1 MKKYLNRQLNSL
13 RPKTQNCDYVI
24 VGAGSAGCVLANRL
38 TQDSNVNVVLVE
50 TGPKDRSW
58 MLQMPAAFSRPLLS
72 DRFNWAYRTRPEPY
86 MNERVMDCPRGRV
99 IGGSSSINGMCY
111 VRGHALDYDR
121 WAEETGDSTWSYSHC
136 LPYFRKAETRVD
148 GADDY
153 HGGEGPLV
161 VTTAPC
167 ENPLFE
173 AFIKAGVEAGYG
185 YTKDQNGYRQEG
197 FGPMFMTIKDGVRW
211 STAKAYLDPISSKRD
226 NLTIRRSVLVTRV
239 LFDGSRA
246 IGIETFKNG
255 KFSTIHCDRE
265 VILCGGSINSPQLLH
280 LSGIGPAAL
289 LKKIGVRCLIDLPGV
304 GENLQDHLEVY
315 VQHSCKEPISLYPA
329 LKFHTQARVLL
340 QWKFTK
346 KGWGTSNHFEAG
358 AFIRSRAGIKHP
370 NLQYHFFPV
379 AANYDGRAP
388 VKGHGFQAHVG
399 PMRPTSRG
407 FVRTVSNDPRK
418 APAVQFNYMQT
429 EQDRQEMIDGV
440 QLTREIFA
448 QKAFDPYR
456 GPELA
461 PGPAAVSDE
470 DILEFVRSKAESAY
484 HPTCTCKMGRDEM
497 AVVDP
502 EGRVHGAE
510 NLRVIDAS
518 IMPSVVSGNT
528 NAPTIMMAE
537 KLADRI
543 RQVEP
548 LAPSDAP
555 FFVSGSWETER
566 QSPT

>member
-1 MKKYLNRQLNSL
+1 MSKAQS
-13 RPKTQNCDYVI
+13 CDYVI

-38 TQDSNVNVVLVE
+38 TEDSSVNVELVE

-58 MLQMPAAFSRPLLS
+58 MLQMPAAFSRPLLNE
-72 DRFNWAYRTRPEPY
+72 RFNWAYRTQPEPY
-86 MNERVMDCPRGRV
+86 MNQRVMDCPRGRV

-121 WAEETGDSTWSYSHC
+121 WAEETGDPAWSYSHC

-153 HGGEGPLV
+153 HGDQGPLV
-161 VTTAPC
+161 VTTGPC
-167 ENPLFE
+167 ENPLFQ
-173 AFIKAGVEAGYG
+173 AFIEAGAEAGYG
-185 YTKDQNGYRQEG
+185 RTEDQNGYRQEG
-197 FGPMFMTIKDGVRW
+197 FGPMFMTVKDGVRW
-211 STAKAYLDPISSKRD
+211 STAKAYLDPISSQRQ
-226 NLTIRRSVLVTRV
+226 NLTVRRNVLVTRV
-239 LFDGSRA
+239 LFSGNRA
-246 IGIETFKNG
+246 IGIEIFKNG
-255 KFSTIHCDRE
+255 RFSAIHCDRE
-265 VILCGGSINSPQLLH
+265 VILCGGSMNSPQLLH
-280 LSGIGPAAL
+280 LSGVGPADL
-289 LKKIGVRCLIDLPGV
+289 LKKIDVRCLIDLPGV

-329 LKFHTQARVLL
+329 LSFHIQARVLL
-340 QWKFTK
+340 QWMFTK

-358 AFIRSRAGIKHP
+358 AFIRSRAGIRHP

-407 FVRTVSNDPRK
+407 FVQTISKDPRK
-418 APAVQFNYMQT
+418 SPAIQFNYMQT
-429 EQDRQEMIDGV
+429 EQDREEMIDGV
-440 QLTREIFA
+440 RLTREIFA
-448 QKAFDPYR
+448 QKAFDRYR

-461 PGPAAVSDE
+461 PGASARSDDE
-470 DILEFVRSKAESAY
+470 IMEFVRSRGESAY
-484 HPTCTCKMGRDEM
+484 HPTSTCKMGRDEM
-497 AVVDP
+497 AVVDS

-537 KLADRI
+537 KLADKI

-555 FFVSGSWETER
+555 FFVSGSWETEQR
-566 QSPT
+566 SPT

>member
-1 MKKYLNRQLNSL
+1 MSA
-13 RPKTQNCDYVI
+13 TQNCDYII

-38 TQDSNVNVVLVE
+38 TEDSSVSVELVE

-72 DRFNWAYRTRPEPY
+72 ERFNWAYRTRPEPY
-86 MNERVMDCPRGRV
+86 LNEREMDCPRGRV

-121 WAEETGDSTWSYSHC
+121 WAEETGDPAWSYSHC

-153 HGGEGPLV
+153 HGDQGPLV

-167 ENPLFE
+167 ENPLFQT
-173 AFIKAGVEAGYG
+173 FIEAGVEAGYG
-185 YTKDQNGYRQEG
+185 YTEDQNGYRQEG
-197 FGPMFMTIKDGVRW
+197 FGPMFMTVKDGVRW
-211 STAKAYLDPISSKRD
+211 STAKAYLDPISSQRN
-226 NLTIRRSVLVTRV
+226 NLKISRSVLVTRV
-239 LFDGSRA
+239 LFSGNRA
-246 IGIETFKNG
+246 IGIEIFKKG
-255 KFSTIHCDRE
+255 RFSIIHCDRE

-280 LSGIGPAAL
+280 LSGIGPADL
-289 LKKIGVRCLIDLPGV
+289 LKKIDVRCLIDLPGV

-315 VQHSCKEPISLYPA
+315 VQHSCKEEISLYPA
-329 LKFHTQARVLL
+329 LKFHVQARVLL
-340 QWKFTK
+340 QWMFTK

-358 AFIRSRAGIKHP
+358 AFIRSRAGIRHP

-388 VKGHGFQAHVG
+388 VKGHGFQAHMG

-407 FVRTVSNDPRK
+407 FVRTTSKDPRK
-418 APAVQFNYMQT
+418 PPAIQFNYMQT
-429 EQDRQEMIDGV
+429 EQDRQEMIEGV
-440 QLTREIFA
+440 RLTREIFA
-448 QKAFDPYR
+448 QKAFDRYR

-461 PGPAAVSDE
+461 PGASAQSDDE
-470 DILEFVRSKAESAY
+470 IMEFVRSRGESAY
-484 HPTCTCKMGRDEM
+484 HPTSTCKMGRGET

-537 KLADRI
+537 KLADKI

-555 FFVSGSWETER
+555 HFVAGSWETEQR
-566 QSPT
+566 TPS